1 MSQEIKG
8 FQLPGLDKVY
18 TFPITPIDGSLSKE
32 GEAADAA
39 AAGKRLNNA
48 EEQIKAL
55 NASVDE
61 LKNTATYSLKKQGSE
76 ITLMHGEEAVS
87 KIQDADTTYD
97 VVSTGANGL
106 APKLTGSTNQFLRGD
121 GYWATPPD
129 TTYELA
135 SEEKEGLMSTSDK
148 QKLNALN
155 PSALSTLQIGS
166 WSSDEIIYPDPSKKT
181 TVTHEFPKA
190 VQMVFVSIVPIFK
203 TSGTNERNEMQSTIS
218 AMWVPPT
225 SGAVNLM
232 HGCMKIGSTTAQG
245 SWPIK
250 VSINDKTVSVE
261 RGQFNIGSADSRGVY
276 VTITAI
282 MA

>member
-55 NASVDE
+55 NASMDE
-61 LKNTATYSLKKQGSE
+61 LKNTATYSLKKQGNE

-155 PSALSTLQIGS
+155 PAALSTLQIES
-166 WSSDEIIYPDPSKKT
+166 WSSDEIIYPDPRKKT

-203 TSGTNERNEMQSTIS
+203 TNDINERNEMQSTIS
-218 AMWVPPT
+218 AIWAPPT

-232 HGCMKIGSTTAQG
+232 YGCMKIGSTTARG

-250 VSINDKTVSVE
+250 VSINDRTVSVE
-261 RGQFNIGSADSRGVY
+261 RGTFNIGETDGRGVY

>member
-55 NASVDE
+55 HASMDE

-155 PSALSTLQIGS
+155 PSALSTLQIES
-166 WSSDEIIYPDPSKKT
+166 WSSDEIIYPDPREKT

-190 VQMVFVSIVPIFK
+190 VQMVFVSIVPIHK
-203 TSGTNERNEMQSTIS
+203 TNGINERNEMQSTIS
-218 AMWVPPT
+218 AIWAPPT

-232 HGCMKIGSTTAQG
+232 HGCMKIGSTTAPG

-250 VSINDKTVSVE
+250 VSINDRTVSVE
-261 RGQFNIGSADSRGVY
+261 RGTFNIAGTDSRGVY

>member
-55 NASVDE
+55 NASMDE

-155 PSALSTLQIGS
+155 PAALSTLQIES
-166 WSSDEIIYPDPSKKT
+166 WSSDEIIYPDPKKKT

-190 VQMVFVSIVPIFK
+190 VQMVFVSILPVPSI
-203 TSGTNERNEMQSTIS
+203 GPNERDEIQGTIS
-218 AMWVPPT
+218 AMWTPST
-225 SGAVNLM
+225 SGTIDLM
-232 HGCMKIGSTTAQG
+232 HGCIKNSSSTG
-245 SWPIK
+245 KGFWPIK
-250 VSINDKTVSVE
+250 VSINDRTVSVE
-261 RGQFNIGSADSRGVY
+261 RGLFNIGEADGRGVY

>member
-18 TFPITPIDGSLSKE
+18 TFPIAPIDGSLSKE

-55 NASVDE
+55 NASMDE

-155 PSALSTLQIGS
+155 PSALSTLQIES

-250 VSINDKTVSVE
+250 VSINDRTVSVE